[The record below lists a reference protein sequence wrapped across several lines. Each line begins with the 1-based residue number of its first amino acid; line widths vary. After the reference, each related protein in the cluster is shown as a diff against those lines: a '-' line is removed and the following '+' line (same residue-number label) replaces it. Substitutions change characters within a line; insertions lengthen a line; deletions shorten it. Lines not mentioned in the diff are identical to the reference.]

1 MRKIILIVSGALA
14 ILAIVIG
21 GSWIS
26 AYNGAIVREAEVV
39 EARGNVHAALEAR
52 YVKVDVLIGAIEDAN
67 ATIEGYLTIIADARE
82 AFAAAIEN
90 GNAPLPMKL
99 RPSLTEP
106 SSLSSPTWKKILI
119 VIIQSVFIPGLS
131 LSSMPQRMLSH
142 S

>member
-67 ATIEGYLTIIADARE
+67 
-82 AFAAAIEN
+82 
-90 GNAPLPMKL
+90 
-99 RPSLTEP
+99 
-106 SSLSSPTWKKILI
+106 
-119 VIIQSVFIPGLS
+119 
-131 LSSMPQRMLSH
+131 
-142 S
+142 